1 MKTILSFRAH
11 PSVILSVAKNLF
23 LLAVIAGLTGNL
35 TSCQKWTEI
44 RSVDI
49 NYAKPWDRDPA
60 LWEKYKTSLR
70 DYKSRPHFLFY
81 ARFDNGA
88 EKPATEAAF
97 MRSLPDSLDFVSLTN
112 ADNFSAYDKEDM
124 AWMES
129 LGTKVLYQID
139 LDKKAF
145 TETTALD
152 AYLDKVI
159 GSVKENGLNGYSF
172 TATWKLGNAQ
182 NDAIAAALVTKLD
195 AAKEA
200 GQYLVFEGNPQFIP
214 AEYRDKVDYYVL
226 DSEDTAYAQDLRFQ
240 VLTATDYAGIPAS
253 KLLLGSD
260 MDGTIQNEE
269 REKCHDVEE
278 LAKRVVSFGPLAGL
292 GISNIASDYYSYS
305 GNYVITRSA
314 IQLLNPSH

>member
-1 MKTILSFRAH
+1 MRNNNVILNV
-11 PSVILSVAKNLF
+11 PSVILSVAKNL
-23 LLAVIAGLTGNL
+23 LISAVIATLSGNL
-35 TSCQKWTEI
+35 ASCSKWTETESI
-44 RSVDI
+44 EI
-49 NYAKPWDRDPA
+49 NYMRPWDRNPE
-60 LWEKYKTSLR
+60 LWDKYTSALR
-70 DYKSRPHFLFY
+70 DYKSRSHFLFY

-88 EKPATEAAF
+88 EKAATEASF

-112 ADNFSAYDKEDM
+112 ADNFTVFDREDM
-124 AWMES
+124 TWMES
-129 LGTKVLYQID
+129 LGTKVLYQVD

-145 TETTALD
+145 TETSSLET
-152 AYLDKVI
+152 YLDKVI
-159 GSVKENGLNGYSF
+159 ASVKENGLNGYSF

-182 NDAIAAALVTKLD
+182 NDALATALVTKLD

-200 GQYLVFEGNPQFIP
+200 GQHLVFEGNPQFVP
-214 AEYRDKVDYYVL
+214 ADYRDKVDYYVL

-240 VLTATDYAGIPAS
+240 ILTATDYAGIPAS

-292 GISNIASDYYSYS
+292 GITNIASDYYSYS
-305 GNYVITRSA
+305 GNYVITRAA

>member
-1 MKTILSFRAH
+1 MKKTIL
-11 PSVILSVAKNLF
+11 ILMSI
-23 LLAVIAGLTGNL
+23 LALA
-35 TSCQKWTEI
+35 SCSKWTSTQAEDVRI
-44 RSVDI
+44 LRPDEQ
-49 NYAKPWDRDPA
+49 NPK
-60 LWEKYKTSLR
+60 LWEKYTTMLR
-70 DYKSRPHFLFY
+70 DYKARDHYLFY

-88 EKPATEAAF
+88 EKPTRESAF

-112 ADNFSAYDKEDM
+112 ADNFSAFDREDM
-124 AWMES
+124 TWMES

-152 AYLDKVI
+152 AYLDRVI
-159 GSVKENGLNGYSF
+159 ASVKENGLNGYSF

-182 NDAIAAALVTKLD
+182 NDALAAALVTKLD

-200 GQYLVFEGNPQFIP
+200 GQYLVFEGNPQFVP
-214 AEYRDKVDYYVL
+214 ADYRDKVDYYVL

-240 VLTATDYAGIPAS
+240 ILTATDYAGIPAS

-292 GISNIASDYYSYS
+292 GIYNIASDYYSYS
-305 GNYVITRSA
+305 GNYVITRAA
-314 IQLLNPSH
+314 IELLNPSH